1 MLGSIGGY
9 YVGEQVADELLG
21 DEVPMLPGQTAAY
34 EAGKT
39 AAGAAA
45 WLPFPFLLPKQLN
58 FGVEAAKAALGGK
71 KTLSSR
77 TAEFLEKSVGQM
89 GTTARTSPLTFGAF
103 ETIAGAGATGGA
115 FVAEEN
121 YPGQTFPRLLTEFGG
136 AISFPAAADLLT
148 SKLKLAFEGG
158 RGVYQSR

>member
-1 MLGSIGGY
+1 
-9 YVGEQVADELLG
+9 
-21 DEVPMLPGQTAAY
+21 
-34 EAGKT
+34 
-39 AAGAAA
+39 
-45 WLPFPFLLPKQLN
+45 
-58 FGVEAAKAALGGK
+58 
-71 KTLSSR
+71 
-77 TAEFLEKSVGQM
+77 M

-158 RGVYQSR
+158 KGVYRAARQGKLKEGLENIKGGRQEQAINYILESLEAAVKIQMK